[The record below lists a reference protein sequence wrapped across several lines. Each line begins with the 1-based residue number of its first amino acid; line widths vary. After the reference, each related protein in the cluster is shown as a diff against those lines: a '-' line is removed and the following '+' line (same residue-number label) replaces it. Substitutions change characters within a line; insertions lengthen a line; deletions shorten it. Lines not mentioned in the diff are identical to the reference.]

1 MSIETVAL
9 AAIGKYV
16 AGLGKKW
23 AHADAKD
30 LGEWRGSASFT
41 KVGEEKV
48 KFFGIPVGRT
58 VFHDVDL
65 PPDDPLRLYSF
76 VTRHEYRGSLH
87 LKASDLGSIPPIAQP
102 IGGQL
107 LDLNPV
113 AFKKSYHLHDSV
125 YADGGVCVR
134 DPAIQKSDWV
144 FVECER
150 VFGDI
155 LLLWGLSAEG
165 ANNATMQAVYRAV
178 RAGAGTAWEN
188 HRERSCQT
196 NADS

>member
-58 VFHDVDL
+58 VFHDVSL
-65 PPDDPLRLYSF
+65 PPADPLRLYSY
-76 VTRHEYRGSLH
+76 VTKHEYRGMLN
-87 LKASDLGSIPPIAQP
+87 LKASDLGSIHPILRP
-102 IGGQL
+102 IGGEL
-107 LDLNPV
+107 LDLDPV

-125 YADGGVCVR
+125 YEEGGVWVR
-134 DPAIQKSDWV
+134 DPANPKSDWV

-155 LLLWGLSAEG
+155 LLLWGLSAEA

-178 RAGAGTAWEN
+178 RAAAGKAWEN
-188 HRERSCQT
+188 HREKD
-196 NADS
+196 NGK